1 MNKIIFLAIFGSV
14 LACAVAK
21 AQESSSTIPDAAS
34 TVTEGK
40 KTGEPTYGP
49 PPEAY
54 KACEGKIAGSR
65 GELGG
70 PHGDTVKGSCENDGN
85 GKIVL
90 RPDRLP
96 KGDLPRGHRGA
107 PPEAYAACV
116 GKTLGG
122 KTQFVSPRGDTV
134 NGTCEN
140 AGEVLVLRPDRSPGI
155 TIDER

>member
-54 KACEGKIAGSR
+54 KACE
-65 GELGG
+65 
-70 PHGDTVKGSCENDGN
+70 